1 MDILQGGQYRRL
13 MSWQL
18 TGRLKKCIL
27 FQSMKKGDYS
37 SAIHDRIKRA
47 KAGSVFAMVDFADL
61 APNNAANRVVT
72 RLVAEGV
79 LTPVLRGIYQKPKY
93 SALLGEHVLPY
104 VEDVAAAL
112 ARKCGWTIR
121 ADGDTALNQ
130 LGLSTQVPANWVYLS
145 DGPYRKYAFLRG
157 TIVFKHSANRL
168 LGNLSRET
176 ALVVQALRALGREH
190 LTNETLR
197 RLAER
202 FDEKTWKI
210 IERES
215 IRASDWIRE
224 AISHVREIRHE

>member
-1 MDILQGGQYRRL
+1 MVVGWRGGSAARP
-13 MSWQL
+13 L
-18 TGRLKKCIL
+18 TVRLKMCIL
-27 FQSMKKGDYS
+27 FQSMKKSDYS
-37 SAIHDRIKRA
+37 SAIRNRIKQA

-72 RLVAEGV
+72 RLAAEGV

-93 SALLGEHVLPY
+93 SELLGEYVLPY

-112 ARKCGWTIR
+112 ARRCGWTIR

-130 LGLSTQVPANWVYLS
+130 LGLSTQVPANWAYLS
-145 DGPYRKYAFLRG
+145 NGPYRKYAFQGG

-190 LTNETLR
+190 LTKETLQ

-202 FDEKTWKI
+202 FDGKTWKR
-210 IERES
+210 IEAES
-215 IRASDWIRE
+215 VCVSDWIRE
-224 AISHVREIRHE
+224 AISQVMEIRHE

>member
-1 MDILQGGQYRRL
+1 M
-13 MSWQL
+13 
-18 TGRLKKCIL
+18 TVRLKKCIL
-27 FQSMKKGDYS
+27 FQSMRKEGYS
-37 SAIHDRIKRA
+37 SAIQNRIKRA

-79 LTPVLRGIYQKPKY
+79 LTPVLRGIYQKPKF
-93 SALLGEHVLPY
+93 SKLLGEYVLPY

-112 ARKCGWTIR
+112 ARKCGWTTR

-130 LGLSTQVPANWVYLS
+130 LGLSTQVPANWAYLS
-145 DGPYRKYAFLRG
+145 DGPYRKYAFQGG

-168 LGNLSRET
+168 LGNLSREA

-190 LTNETLR
+190 LTHETLQ

-202 FDEKTWKI
+202 FDRKTWKQ
-210 IERES
+210 IEVES
-215 IRASDWIRE
+215 ICVSDWIRE
-224 AISHVREIRHE
+224 VISQVREIRHE

>member
-1 MDILQGGQYRRL
+1 
-13 MSWQL
+13 
-18 TGRLKKCIL
+18 
-27 FQSMKKGDYS
+27 
-37 SAIHDRIKRA
+37 
-47 KAGSVFAMVDFADL
+47 MVDFADL

-79 LTPVLRGIYQKPKY
+79 LTPVLRGIYQKPKF
-93 SALLGEHVLPY
+93 SKLLGEYVLPY

-130 LGLSTQVPANWVYLS
+130 LGLSTQVPANWAYLS
-145 DGPYRKYAFLRG
+145 DGPYRKYAFQGG

-190 LTNETLR
+190 LTHETLQ

-202 FDEKTWKI
+202 FDRKTWKQ
-210 IERES
+210 IEVES
-215 IRASDWIRE
+215 ICVSDWIRE
-224 AISHVREIRHE
+224 VISQVREIRHE

>member
-1 MDILQGGQYRRL
+1 MRKEG
-13 MSWQL
+13 
-18 TGRLKKCIL
+18 
-27 FQSMKKGDYS
+27 YS
-37 SAIHDRIKRA
+37 SAIQNRIKRA
-47 KAGSVFAMVDFADL
+47 KTGSVFAMVDFADL

-79 LTPVLRGIYQKPKY
+79 LTPVLRGIYQKPKF
-93 SALLGEHVLPY
+93 SKLLGEYVLPY

-130 LGLSTQVPANWVYLS
+130 LGLSTQVPANWAYLS
-145 DGPYRKYAFLRG
+145 DGPYRKYAFQGG

-168 LGNLSRET
+168 LGNLSREA

-190 LTNETLR
+190 LTHETLQ

-202 FDEKTWKI
+202 FDRKTWKQ
-210 IERES
+210 IEVES
-215 IRASDWIRE
+215 ICVSDWIRE
-224 AISHVREIRHE
+224 VISQVREIRHE

>member
-1 MDILQGGQYRRL
+1 
-13 MSWQL
+13 
-18 TGRLKKCIL
+18 
-27 FQSMKKGDYS
+27 MKKQGYS
-37 SAIHDRIKRA
+37 LAIRDRIKRA

-61 APNNAANRVVT
+61 APNNAANRGVT
-72 RLVAEGV
+72 RLAAEGV
-79 LTPVLRGIYQKPKY
+79 LIPVIRGIYQKPKY
-93 SALLGEHVLPY
+93 STLLKENVLPG
-104 VEDVAAAL
+104 VDEVAAAL

-145 DGPYRKYAFLRG
+145 DGPYRKFAFLRG

-190 LTNETLR
+190 LTGETLQ

-202 FDEKTWKI
+202 FNAKTWKM
-210 IERES
+210 IEEES
-215 IRASDWIRE
+215 VCVSSWIRE
-224 AISHVREIRHE
+224 AILRVKEFRHE

>member
-1 MDILQGGQYRRL
+1 MK
-13 MSWQL
+13 
-18 TGRLKKCIL
+18 TGK
-27 FQSMKKGDYS
+27 YT
-37 SAIHDRIKRA
+37 SAISARIKRA

-79 LTPVLRGIYQKPKY
+79 LMPVLRGIYQKPKF
-93 SALLGEHVLPY
+93 STLLGEYVLPY

-145 DGPYRKYAFLRG
+145 DGPYRKYAFQGG

-168 LGNLSRET
+168 LGNLSREA

-190 LTNETLR
+190 LTHETLQ

-202 FDEKTWKI
+202 FDRKTWKQ
-210 IERES
+210 IEVES
-215 IRASDWIRE
+215 ICVSDWIRE
-224 AISHVREIRHE
+224 AISQVREIRHE

>member
-1 MDILQGGQYRRL
+1 M
-13 MSWQL
+13 
-18 TGRLKKCIL
+18 TVRLKRCIL
-27 FQSMKKGDYS
+27 FQSMRKEGYS
-37 SAIHDRIKRA
+37 STIQNRIKRA

-72 RLVAEGV
+72 RLAAEGV
-79 LTPVLRGIYQKPKY
+79 LTPVLRGIYQKPKF
-93 SALLGEHVLPY
+93 STLLGEYVLPY

-130 LGLSTQVPANWVYLS
+130 LGLSTQVPANWAYLS
-145 DGPYRKYAFLRG
+145 DGPYRKYAFQGG

-190 LTNETLR
+190 LTHETLQ

-202 FDEKTWKI
+202 FDRKTWKQ
-210 IERES
+210 IEVES
-215 IRASDWIRE
+215 ICVSDWIRE
-224 AISHVREIRHE
+224 AISQVREIRHE